1 MIVVTGTTVA
11 CASQN
16 LQRAG
21 TGNRAGVVA
30 TIGSQHEP
38 FRLEAQ
44 PTIGVLVACPK
55 KRMRVRLIK
64 KLAEVIDGIDLTA
77 VKAGDVLNLE
87 RSEAQLLIVS
97 HQKRTMEAADCLYGV
112 TMQPGGSSK
121 LVAERMR
128 QSV

>member
-87 RSEAQLLIVS
+87 RSEAQLLIVEGWAVLEDRVGRREHVS
-97 HQKRTMEAADCLYGV
+97 EDSQTRAIAADR
-112 TMQPGGSSK
+112 P
-121 LVAERMR
+121 R
-128 QSV
+128 